1 MTENFNQYSR
11 YYDLLYATKP
21 YEAEAEY
28 VLDQVRRIRPV
39 SPALLELGS
48 GTGNHAQHFS
58 TRGFAVTGVE
68 RSELM
73 GKLSLAKHIPMFGH
87 VLGDMTNFSIDKKF
101 DLAVSLFHSICYL
114 TSNEQLVQCFQ
125 NVRDHL
131 NADGIF
137 CFDFWYGPAVLQ
149 DIQATRERVVEGA
162 GLCIHRSAR
171 TEMFT
176 EKNVAV
182 VHYEMDVYDDK
193 SNHLEKVLERHP
205 MRYLSIPEVDL
216 ICKQTGFKLIK
227 SESFMTGGTPD
238 RNTWNVLSILQRV
251 D

>member
-1 MTENFNQYSR
+1 MSENFNRYSQ

-21 YEAEAEY
+21 YKAEADY
-28 VLDQVRRIRPV
+28 VLDHVEKMRPV

-48 GTGNHAQHFS
+48 GTGNHAQHFAA
-58 TRGFAVTGVE
+58 RGFAVTGVE

-73 GKLSLAKHIPMFGH
+73 GKLSLAKNIPMFEH
-87 VLGDMTNFSIDKKF
+87 VHSDMTSFSIDKKF

-114 TSNEQLVQCFQ
+114 TSNEQLIKCFR
-125 NVRDHL
+125 NVREHL
-131 NADGIF
+131 NPDGIF

-149 DIQATRERVVEGA
+149 DVQSTRERVVENEGMR
-162 GLCIHRSAR
+162 INRRSK

-176 EKNVAV
+176 ERNVAV
-182 VHYEMDVYDDK
+182 VHYEMDVFDGQA
-193 SNHLEKVLERHP
+193 NHLEQIRESHP

-216 ICKQTGFKLIK
+216 ICAQTGFRLVTA
-227 SESFMTGGTPD
+227 ETFMTGGTPD
-238 RNTWNVLSILQRV
+238 SNTWNVLSILQRI